1 MSAMVSSSRAKVVAG
16 RMSGLL
22 VECSHSDAPA
32 QCAWGT
38 FWAIEYFE
46 SQSYS
51 PAMNLT
57 LRDLEAFRGVARF
70 GSFTRAA
77 RALHMSQPAL
87 TVRIHHLED
96 ALGVRL
102 LDRTTR
108 SGRSPTWGASSCP
121 PSSRCWARST
131 PWRS

>member
-1 MSAMVSSSRAKVVAG
+1 MVRPSRARWQAAGGYTSSSHASSGPPRRALAQRCAG
-16 RMSGLL
+16 
-22 VECSHSDAPA
+22 A
-32 QCAWGT
+32 QCAAGT
-38 FWAIEYFE
+38 FRAIEYFE

-57 LRDLEAFRGVARF
+57 LRDLEAFLGVARF

-77 RALHMSQPAL
+77 RSLNMSQPAL

-102 LDRTTR
+102 IDRTTR
-108 SGRSPTWGASSCP
+108 
-121 PSSRCWARST
+121 
-131 PWRS
+131 

>member
-1 MSAMVSSSRAKVVAG
+1 
-16 RMSGLL
+16 
-22 VECSHSDAPA
+22 
-32 QCAWGT
+32 
-38 FWAIEYFE
+38 
-46 SQSYS
+46 
-51 PAMNLT
+51 MNLT

-77 RALHMSQPAL
+77 RSLNMSQPAL

-108 SGRSPTWGASSCP
+108 SVALTEVGREFLRRRSACS
-121 PSSRCWARST
+121 ARSMPSPST
-131 PWRS
+131 CAIWPAVAAAS